1 MHDLRRQALE
11 SGKTVS
17 RKARSRQSTPA
28 SSTPNS
34 SPPSRAASQSR
45 AVSRASSE
53 EDEVGD
59 LSDETSFS
67 TNSIDDLLNG
77 DNPVI
82 DAWRSNL
89 ADRIQELIDRKR
101 SSVQGREK
109 CLALYARILTA
120 QYAEEEIRGKEAE
133 LVVAFLKSIKA
144 ETSERETILAIK
156 ALSMTVITS
165 PSDLIYEAVCGPLKR
180 VISDSASVPS
190 KTAAVHCLGTCTF
203 FGGASDEEILE
214 NMAYLLEIVTSDGD
228 FIEAQDKAGPVV
240 AALEEWGSLS
250 TLIDDLAEESEEAAE
265 SFVEQ
270 LSSNEPSVQ
279 IAAGENIAL
288 LYEKSFRPLTEDEDA
303 TEFDQDDIAA
313 DPDDTPGLPK
323 LVKIYDAY
331 RRTDILKDTLAELAS
346 LYKRHMSKK
355 ELKSVRSN
363 FADILHS
370 IEYPTHGPR
379 YQNAMSDKT
388 GKSYGS
394 SMVVKIQKQ
403 GVMEIDKWWKL
414 HRLQGL
420 RRVLQD
426 GFVRHYESNPVV
438 FESLPYEA
446 SVPRIPCLMLTAI

>member
-59 LSDETSFS
+59 LSDETSFRSVFIHFAPASIRRAQTPLPAQTLLTSYCS

-156 ALSMTVITS
+156 
-165 PSDLIYEAVCGPLKR
+165 
-180 VISDSASVPS
+180 
-190 KTAAVHCLGTCTF
+190 
-203 FGGASDEEILE
+203 
-214 NMAYLLEIVTSDGD
+214 
-228 FIEAQDKAGPVV
+228 
-240 AALEEWGSLS
+240 
-250 TLIDDLAEESEEAAE
+250 
-265 SFVEQ
+265 
-270 LSSNEPSVQ
+270 
-279 IAAGENIAL
+279 GECN
-288 LYEKSFRPLTEDEDA
+288 
-303 TEFDQDDIAA
+303 
-313 DPDDTPGLPK
+313 
-323 LVKIYDAY
+323 
-331 RRTDILKDTLAELAS
+331 ILKAAT
-346 LYKRHMSKK
+346 M
-355 ELKSVRSN
+355 
-363 FADILHS
+363 
-370 IEYPTHGPR
+370 T
-379 YQNAMSDKT
+379 
-388 GKSYGS
+388 
-394 SMVVKIQKQ
+394 
-403 GVMEIDKWWKL
+403 
-414 HRLQGL
+414 
-420 RRVLQD
+420 
-426 GFVRHYESNPVV
+426 
-438 FESLPYEA
+438 
-446 SVPRIPCLMLTAI
+446 C